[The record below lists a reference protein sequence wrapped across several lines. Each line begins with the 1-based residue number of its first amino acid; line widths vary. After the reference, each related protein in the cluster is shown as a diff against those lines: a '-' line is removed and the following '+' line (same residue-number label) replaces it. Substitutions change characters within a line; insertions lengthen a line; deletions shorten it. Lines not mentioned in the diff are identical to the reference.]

1 MYRVCSASPSVA
13 MGGRHRPVE
22 HWIELIRA
30 RGKTK
35 HMEIVAWL
43 KSEHGPGHGHAD
55 ALVAHTLMADAA
67 R

>member
-1 MYRVCSASPSVA
+1 